1 MNLVKASVSRFEI
14 GVDKEGEEE
23 ELQEGIEFGEGTP
36 WNWRWVYEER
46 GRNVCCGCFT
56 DVENVP

>member
-23 ELQEGIEFGEGTP
+23 ELQEGIELNLVKAPRGIGGGCMKK
-36 WNWRWVYEER
+36 EEEMF
-46 GRNVCCGCFT
+46 VVVALLT
-56 DVENVP
+56 